1 MDFMPGWDNSESFR
15 LLKKRALLLA
25 YKPAAELFTG
35 MLNRKL
41 AQVLLKLAGID
52 GNISCGSLTGKQLEK
67 ICKELKEYEAVVMSV
82 NPFANAQVCCGGV
95 DTGEVD
101 AATMESRLHANLYLA
116 GELLDVDGI
125 CGGYNLQF
133 AWSSGMI
140 AGTHAAGGHSEGR
153 HETGANKA
161 AAHGAYAPAPGG
173 KRNRK

>member
-1 MDFMPGWDNSESFR
+1 MGESS
-15 LLKKRALLLA
+15 
-25 YKPAAELFTG
+25 LFPFQGRRTEEIHTG
-35 MLNRKL
+35 LSL
-41 AQVLLKLAGID
+41 IH
-52 GNISCGSLTGKQLEK
+52 IS
-67 ICKELKEYEAVVMSV
+67 
-82 NPFANAQVCCGGV
+82 
-95 DTGEVD
+95 
-101 AATMESRLHANLYLA
+101 TMESRLHANLYLA

-140 AGTHAAGGHSEGR
+140 AGTHAAGGHSEGK